1 MRTSAK
7 DSNVTTTRTE
17 KLELRPFTPAD
28 QPAVI
33 ALIDS
38 IYSEYGDRICL
49 ENSDVDLLDIGAN
62 YATGRFMVLAAAGT
76 LYGTVAVKPN
86 AEHRGGCYLKR
97 LYLRAELRG
106 GPWADLMLDW
116 AIDATRELGMT
127 RIEGWSDT
135 RFTRAHSFYAKHG
148 FAQGGTRTMNDGWE
162 PYQEFHF
169 SRDI

>member
-1 MRTSAK
+1 MRTSPK
-7 DSNVTTTRTE
+7 DSPLTTTRTE
-17 KLELRPFTPAD
+17 KLELRPFAPAD
-28 QPAVI
+28 QPAII

-38 IYSEYGDRICL
+38 IYTEYGDRICL
-49 ENSDVDLLDIGAN
+49 ENCDSDLLDIAAN
-62 YATGRFMVLAAAGT
+62 YAAGRFMVLLERGP

-86 AEHRGGCYLKR
+86 PEHPGACYLKR
-97 LYLRAELRG
+97 LYLHSDLRG

-148 FAQGGTRTMNDGWE
+148 FTQGGTRTMNDGWA
-162 PYQEFHF
+162 PYQEFYF
-169 SRDI
+169 SRVI